1 MPPLYPEFHDIDKR
15 DLLDDS
21 LKKDIAWSLAEG
33 IDEYTESQPE
43 TFLGSW
49 TCFKK
54 DTSNL
59 MFDKSIVEY
68 LPMVP
73 EPPEYPVCKKFLDD
87 LLDIM
92 KELDLDHI
100 FAHADELIYSKL
112 VYILWKFPEIYDR
125 VIVLMGGFHQLRVRQ
140 KQIFK
145 QYECLDFKS
154 RFIDSGV
161 IAKGSVD

>member
-1 MPPLYPEFHDIDKR
+1 M
-15 DLLDDS
+15 LDDS
-21 LKKDIAWSLAEG
+21 LKKDIALSSAEG
-33 IDEYTESQPE
+33 NDEYMESQLE
-43 TFLGSW
+43 TSLRSW

-73 EPPEYPVCKKFLDD
+73 EPPEYPICKKFLDY

-100 FAHADELIYSKL
+100 FVHADELVYSKL
-112 VYILWKFPEIYDR
+112 MHILWKFPDIYNR
-125 VIVLMGGFHQLRVRQ
+125 VIVLMGGFHQLRVR
-140 KQIFK
+140 
-145 QYECLDFKS
+145 
-154 RFIDSGV
+154 
-161 IAKGSVD
+161 